1 MTRATRQPNRAG
13 NHPIRITFARAA
25 FFAAVILALLA
36 SYPAAAQQFDQNL
49 FKGMKW
55 RSIGPYRGG
64 RSLAVAGVPGDPTVY
79 YFGGVAGGVWKS
91 TDAGSTW
98 QPVFDKEGVSS
109 IGSIA
114 VAASDPN
121 VIYAGT
127 GEACIRGNISFGDGV
142 YKSTDAGKNWKNVG
156 LRDTRHIGRVIVHP
170 RNPDLVYVAAL
181 GHAYGPNTE
190 RGVFRSADGGKTWE
204 RVLYKDDKTGAIDIS
219 FDPSNPHIL
228 FAALWEASRS
238 PWGLTSGGPGSG
250 LYKSTDSGSTWKRL
264 EGNGL
269 PKGLLGRIGVSVS
282 GADGSRVYAL
292 IEAEDGGLYRSEDGG
307 EKWERVNEDRRFRQ
321 RAWYYTHVFAD
332 PKNAETLYVLNTR
345 LYRSTDGGYKFT
357 ALPGSHGDHH
367 GLWIDPVNPQ
377 RMINGNDGGAT
388 ITVDGGKSWTRQDNQ
403 PTAQFYH
410 VITDNRF
417 PYYVYGA
424 QQDNSTV
431 GIASRSDRGA
441 IGPGDWYPVGGGESG
456 YIAVDP
462 RDPNIVYAGSYQGYI
477 TRFDKRTGQAQDI
490 NPWPEVTDG
499 SGAANLKYRFQWTT
513 PILLSPHDPNVL
525 YHAAQVLFKSTN
537 GGMSW
542 TAISPDLTRND
553 KSKQAVAGG
562 PITKE
567 DTGVEY
573 YDVIFAV
580 AESPVQKDLIWA
592 GADDGLIH
600 LTRDAGKTWTNV
612 TPKEIPEWSMIS
624 LIDASPHDPA
634 TAYAAVDRHKLDDF
648 RPYIY
653 KTSDFGKSWTKITGG
668 LPERTYVHAVRE
680 DPKRKGLLYAGTEI
694 GIFVSFDDGGR
705 WQPLQLNLPT
715 APIHDLVVKD
725 DDLVVATH
733 GRSFWILDN
742 LTPLRQLDAKMAGAE
757 VHLYSPQAATRFR
770 GGKTNIR
777 NRPLGEN
784 PPAGAMVDFYLK
796 SALKEKEEITLEV
809 LDSSGKLVRKFT
821 GRPKREV
828 EEPAEPLDPFGPQKP
843 KDEFGVEAGLNRFV
857 WDLRYSSAPRV
868 PGYSTGEY
876 DDGLEGP
883 LALPGK
889 YTVHLTAAGKKLE
902 APLEVRLDPR
912 LTTPL
917 ANPEKQ
923 FDLRMKIRER
933 LTHSYETVN
942 QIREL
947 RGQLKVLRK
956 RLGSDAAHKDLL
968 AAFDDIDKKMAP
980 IEEEIIQ
987 VKLRSGQ
994 DSLNYPL
1001 KVDGKLAVLATVV
1014 ESADTAPTRQS
1025 YEMFEALSGV
1035 LEAPLMKWRQLIAK
1049 DLPALNDSMRQ
1060 ENIPVVSVA
1069 PAAAEPRAGAQR

>member
-1 MTRATRQPNRAG
+1 MIWATRQANGAG
-13 NHPIRITFARAA
+13 KHPTRITFARAA
-25 FFAAVILALLA
+25 LFAAVILALLA

-204 RVLYKDDKTGAIDIS
+204 KVLYKDDKTGAIDIS

-307 EKWERVNEDRRFRQ
+307 EKWERVNDERGFRQ

-332 PKNAETLYVLNTR
+332 PKNVETLYVLNTR
-345 LYRSTDGGYKFT
+345 LYRSTDGGHKFT
-357 ALPGSHGDHH
+357 ALLGSHGDHH
-367 GLWIDPVNPQ
+367 GLWNDPVNPQ

-388 ITVDGGKSWTRQDNQ
+388 ITVNGGKSWTRQDNQ

-431 GIASRSDRGA
+431 GIVSRSDRGA

-499 SGAANLKYRFQWTT
+499 SGAANLRYRFQWTT

-525 YHAAQVLFKSTN
+525 YHAAEVLFRSTN

-542 TAISPDLTRND
+542 TAVSRDLTRND
-553 KSKQAVAGG
+553 KSKQQVGGG

-567 DTGVEY
+567 DTGAEY
-573 YDVIFAV
+573 YDVIYSV
-580 AESPVQKDLIWA
+580 AESLLQKDLIWV
-592 GADDGLIH
+592 GTDDGLVH
-600 LTRDAGKTWTNV
+600 LTRDAGQAWTDI
-612 TPKEIPEWSMIS
+612 TPKQLPEWSMIS
-624 LIDASPHDPA
+624 LIEPSPHLPA
-634 TAYAAVDRHKLDDF
+634 AAYIAVDRHRLDDY

-653 KTSDFGKSWTKITGG
+653 KTSDFGKTWTKITAGI
-668 LPERTYVHAVRE
+668 PDNTYVHAVRE
-680 DPKRKGLLYAGTEI
+680 DPAKRGLLYAGTET
-694 GIFVSFDDGGR
+694 GVYFSLDDGAR
-705 WQPLQLNLPT
+705 WQPLQLNLPAT
-715 APIHDLVVKD
+715 PIHDLVVKG

-733 GRSFWILDN
+733 GRSFWILDD
-742 LTPLRQLDAKMAGAE
+742 LSPLRQWGDATSIAGA
-757 VHLYSPQAATRFR
+757 HLYAPRIAYRTHAGHNTLR
-770 GGKTNIR
+770 G
-777 NRPLGEN
+777 RPYGEN
-784 PPAGAMVDFYLK
+784 PPAGAVFYY
-796 SALKEKEEITLEV
+796 ALKAAPKENEEITMEI
-809 LDSSGKLVRKFT
+809 LDAQGRLVRKLT
-821 GRPKREV
+821 SREKRDPEAPP
-828 EEPAEPLDPFGPQKP
+828 EWPDQEKPQELLPAE
-843 KDEFGVEAGLNRFV
+843 VGLNRFV
-857 WDLRYSSAPRV
+857 WDLRHERAPRI

-876 DDGLEGP
+876 DDGFRGP
-883 LALPGK
+883 MVLPGR
-889 YTVHLTAAGKKLE
+889 YTVRLTAGGKTSE
-902 APLEVRLDPR
+902 APLEVALDPR
-912 LTTPL
+912 VKTPQADL
-917 ANPEKQ
+917 EKQ
-923 FDLRMKIRER
+923 LELRVKIGQR
-933 LTHSYETVN
+933 LAQINDTVN
-942 QIREL
+942 QIRDL
-947 RGQLKVLRK
+947 RTQLKALR
-956 RLGSDAAHKDLL
+956 RRISADAARKELL
-968 AAFDDIDKKMAP
+968 AEADELDKKMTP
-980 IEEEIIQ
+980 IEEALIQ
-987 VKLRSGQ
+987 PKLKSTQ

-1001 KVDGKLAVLATVV
+1001 RLDGKLAVLAGVV
-1014 ESADTAPTRQS
+1014 ESADTLPTQQS
-1025 YEMFEALSGV
+1025 YELFDALSQQV
-1035 LEAPLMKWRQLIAK
+1035 EAQLARWGEIASR
-1049 DLPALNDSMRQ
+1049 DLPALNERMQ
-1060 ENIPVVSVA
+1060 KESVPLIWLA
-1069 PAAAEPRAGAQR
+1069 PSGRAAALGGVPR